1 MEAKPDLCF
10 VDNISKTIFVIEG
23 KITPKLEEGRK
34 QILTTKK
41 FSNLIKSFYKGY
53 DLRNLIVLTDSEKDN
68 TQECPDDVLLIFRNK
83 QKPLINKTYEHLL
96 S

>member
-34 QILTTKK
+34 QNINNKK
-41 FSNLIKSFYKGY
+41 
-53 DLRNLIVLTDSEKDN
+53 
-68 TQECPDDVLLIFRNK
+68 IF
-83 QKPLINKTYEHLL
+83 
-96 S
+96 